1 MKKYSDKTIIE
12 QSIKEMPSEQRPREK
27 LHLKGSDNLSDL
39 ELIALLVGSGTKTIS
54 TFSLSKKILE
64 ILDNTHSDKQIDM
77 QDLLKIDGMGLAKA
91 TLICAALELGRRRL
105 PSKRRQVIY
114 PSDVYPMI
122 RHYGNR
128 MQEYFLSI
136 SLNGAHEIIS
146 VNVVS
151 IGLVNH
157 TLVHPREVFSDPL
170 IQRAT
175 AVIVAHNHPSGIL
188 KPSVDDLNVTKRLT
202 SAGEILG
209 IKVLDHLIFSSD
221 SFRSML
227 EEDEME

>member
-1 MKKYSDKTIIE
+1 MKRYADNLIVE
-12 QSIKEMPSEQRPREK
+12 QSIKEMPIEQRPREK
-27 LHLKGSDNLSDL
+27 LQNSGSESLSDL
-39 ELIALLVGSGTKTIS
+39 ELIALLVGSGTKRVN
-54 TFSLSKKILE
+54 TFALAKN
-64 ILDNTHSDKQIDM
+64 ILDKLDHTDADTQLNAEDF
-77 QDLLKIDGMGLAKA
+77 LKIEGMGIAKA

-105 PSKRRQVIY
+105 PTKRKQVIY
-114 PSDVYPMI
+114 PSDVFPLI

-146 VNVVS
+146 VNIVS

-157 TLVHPREVFSDPL
+157 TISHPREVFTEAL
-170 IQRAT
+170 KERAT
-175 AVIVAHNHPSGIL
+175 AVIIAHNHPSGIL
-188 KPSVDDLNVTKRLT
+188 KPSSDDINVTKRLT
-202 SAGEILG
+202 QAGEILG

-227 EEDEME
+227 EENEMG